1 MGRACVDSLRG
12 VADVLIAVDLAAPDI
27 KGAEGVACDVAD
39 PGAVSS
45 LVEQARL
52 AGPLRGLV
60 HAAGISPTMGDA
72 RRIFAVNLLGTA
84 LMLDGFTPLAAPG
97 SAAVCIASSS
107 AYQLAPFAT
116 PEGDALLDDPLAPGR
131 LDELAGQ
138 YADSGFAYA
147 MSKRGVIRAAARAA
161 VRWGAAGGRVNS
173 LSPGI
178 IETPMGRQELEQQPY
193 MRDMLAATP
202 AGRAGKA
209 TDIASVVAFLVSDQ
223 ASYVSGIDVL
233 VDGGMLQGLAQQ

>member
-1 MGRACVDSLRG
+1 V
-12 VADVLIAVDLAAPDI
+12 
-27 KGAEGVACDVAD
+27 
-39 PGAVSS
+39 
-45 LVEQARL
+45 
-52 AGPLRGLV
+52 
-60 HAAGISPTMGDA
+60 
-72 RRIFAVNLLGTA
+72 
-84 LMLDGFTPLAAPG
+84 
-97 SAAVCIASSS
+97 
-107 AYQLAPFAT
+107 
-116 PEGDALLDDPLAPGR
+116 
-131 LDELAGQ
+131 
-138 YADSGFAYA
+138 
-147 MSKRGVIRAAARAA
+147 
-161 VRWGAAGGRVNS
+161 AGGRVNS